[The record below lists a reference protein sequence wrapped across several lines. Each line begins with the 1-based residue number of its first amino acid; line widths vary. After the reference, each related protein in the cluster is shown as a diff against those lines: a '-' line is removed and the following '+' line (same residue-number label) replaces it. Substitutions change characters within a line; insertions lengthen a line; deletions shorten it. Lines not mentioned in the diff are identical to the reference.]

1 MCSNETFGLKTFLKI
16 TLCYGFCSILF
27 AGQLGAIHT
36 SELDRSE
43 IDPSPMNVNAL
54 NVNAQMR
61 TEIDPIFSKRTEIDL
76 RSILV

>member
-43 IDPSPMNVNAL
+43 IHPSPMNVNAL